1 MEINSLRNNDTSLFK
16 FNVEAQEGEARA
28 AQFTTSH
35 GIVSTPAFM
44 PVGTQAT
51 VKCITPDQLKIINPQ
66 VILGNT
72 YHLHL
77 RPGAEVIE
85 SLGGLHRFMNWHGP
99 ILTDSGGFQVF
110 SLASMRKISEDGVTF
125 QSHLD

>member
-1 MEINSLRNNDTSLFK
+1 
-16 FNVEAQEGEARA
+16 
-28 AQFTTSH
+28 
-35 GIVSTPAFM
+35 M

-51 VKCITPDQLKIINPQ
+51 VKCVTPDQLKIINPQ

-99 ILTDSGGFQVF
+99 MLTDSGGFQVF

-125 QSHLD
+125 QSHLDGSTHHLTPEKSIEIQAQLGSDIVMALMNALRPDSIDSPLRPA